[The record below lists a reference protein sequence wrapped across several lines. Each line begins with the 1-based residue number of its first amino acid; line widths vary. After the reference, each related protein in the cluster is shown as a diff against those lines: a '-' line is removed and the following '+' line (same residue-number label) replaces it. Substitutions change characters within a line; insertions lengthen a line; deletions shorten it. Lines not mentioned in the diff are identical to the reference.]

1 MIEIP
6 GVGGRG
12 QSVAPAILFVEHSQ
26 RKLRNGIDFV
36 VDDCCVGHPRADG
49 AIPGLAQPV
58 DQFLQTLLIATSYMS
73 GQISPN
79 LTLAYDWS
87 GAWLVQPQVTFSRDP
102 FRFTFAYSFLD
113 ARHLKGASGIS
124 LLRDR
129 DNVLFQFEYV
139 I

>member
-1 MIEIP
+1 MRREHIP
-6 GVGGRG
+6 G
-12 QSVAPAILFVEHSQ
+12 QDPQIF
-26 RKLRNGIDFV
+26 NGEV
-36 VDDCCVGHPRADG
+36 LPVPRYNISSEN
-49 AIPGLAQPV
+49 IPGAGATEPVFIHQPV